1 MMGARKC
8 RSAPRSRRKGQDTVT
23 TSEGRSAVL
32 RGRRLVLVVNES
44 QEGMTAQ
51 ETFRTLLRDYVGPML
66 RRGGYKGSAPNY
78 RKEVGGSVIAI
89 GFEKSKWSDREHVDY
104 RLSLRVANPAIVE
117 KFKAANEAARAS
129 DRDWQVA
136 PAGNWLATFPGAMLP
151 LLGRFL
157 LPETFFAMRC
167 CDARDAW
174 VTLRAIDP
182 VGPHAEMLLDD
193 IVRCVFPEIDAQL
206 RAALQDP
213 EPPESRPLRSEDVYR
228 GKREMEYES
237 TLERFRA
244 VGIPTEPRD
253 TRIQIFRG

>member
-1 MMGARKC
+1 MKQPGL
-8 RSAPRSRRKGQDTVT
+8 PI
-23 TSEGRSAVL
+23 
-32 RGRRLVLVVNES
+32 
-44 QEGMTAQ
+44 
-51 ETFRTLLRDYVGPML
+51 ETGRTLLRATGSQLFRAQCCLD
-66 RRGGYKGSAPNY
+66 RGD
-78 RKEVGGSVIAI
+78 V
-89 GFEKSKWSDREHVDY
+89 
-104 RLSLRVANPAIVE
+104 
-117 KFKAANEAARAS
+117 
-129 DRDWQVA
+129 
-136 PAGNWLATFPGAMLP
+136 
-151 LLGRFL
+151 L

-237 TLERFRA
+237 TLSTFARRWDSDRTQGYSNTNLPGLVPTLCPA
-244 VGIPTEPRD
+244 GHHPIPA
-253 TRIQIFRG
+253 